1 MLFADHRRFC
11 LNNLARVLKIF
22 PGQDKNRFDM
32 RACTDHFHFMIIR
45 HKRENFYFS
54 VQAEKIIL
62 DGDSFT
68 KNIF

>member
-1 MLFADHRRFC
+1 
-11 LNNLARVLKIF
+11 
-22 PGQDKNRFDM
+22 M

-45 HKRENFYFS
+45 HKKENFYFS

-68 KNIF
+68 KKLF